1 MAGLA
6 ASEPSSAFPPWL
18 QIGIILEPEQ
28 GALACVGGLRVP
40 TPPWG
45 PGGPASTEDVGH
57 SWPLLGS
64 GECWEGGSSVLCLLE
79 PPRGAM

>member
-1 MAGLA
+1 MRELRRKGRSVGLSA
-6 ASEPSSAFPPWL
+6 AACPEGPPL
-18 QIGIILEPEQ
+18 GSGYE
-28 GALACVGGLRVP
+28 GGQAAA
-40 TPPWG
+40 PPWG

-64 GECWEGGSSVLCLLE
+64 GECREGGSSVLCLLE